1 MADPEAVRLHG
12 LVAPSI
18 QAGDTAAAEAA
29 MLAIGRES
37 GTAVETVRALDT
49 LTTSERTID
58 EIAREKRSR

>member
-1 MADPEAVRLHG
+1 
-12 LVAPSI
+12 
-18 QAGDTAAAEAA
+18 